1 MGILILSWQNIYLPL
16 AVEYFKR
23 LVIEGNVSIFKYI
36 YYFVYPGYTSA
47 NGWCQ
52 SWYLIAMLMGL
63 PVFMGIYKI
72 CFKKV
77 NLLILVCSVIEIYYI
92 LANEF
97 SFLTHLPVWGTLYFP
112 RLLIYILIGFILSKN
127 ISKIEKFNIS
137 RVLLYLI
144 IFFCMFM
151 LENYLVKVN
160 GGLINSEEVITTVPT
175 SIALVLFSLKYVPT
189 IKMNVIKVRNCST
202 FIYCAQKYPLQVFLK
217 IMKVFYLNTFL
228 EHIVLFGSVCVI
240 SIFLFLI
247 YYHFNKKY
255 KFLEYLV

>member
-1 MGILILSWQNIYLPL
+1 
-16 AVEYFKR
+16 
-23 LVIEGNVSIFKYI
+23 
-36 YYFVYPGYTSA
+36 
-47 NGWCQ
+47 
-52 SWYLIAMLMGL
+52 
-63 PVFMGIYKI
+63 
-72 CFKKV
+72 
-77 NLLILVCSVIEIYYI
+77 
-92 LANEF
+92 
-97 SFLTHLPVWGTLYFP
+97 
-112 RLLIYILIGFILSKN
+112 
-127 ISKIEKFNIS
+127 
-137 RVLLYLI
+137 
-144 IFFCMFM
+144 M

-202 FIYCAQKYPLQVFLK
+202 FIYCTQKYPLQVFLK

-228 EHIVLFGSVCVI
+228 EHIVLFGSVCVV